1 MTLKKVMEMALRRA
15 GLNEETSSFLDN
27 ARDYFNVGLR
37 DLSERRA
44 WRGLFKSS
52 TFTTTSS
59 TRNYSLAS
67 DVMRPLSF
75 VNTTDNHTMD
85 IVDASVVDRVDPD
98 ADEEGSPR
106 VVYVAGINSSTG
118 YWTVDLYPI
127 PTHGSTTFTAA
138 TSDVITS
145 SGHSLEDNDIVKMT
159 TTGTLP
165 AGLSTG
171 TDYYVIS
178 ADTDAGTF
186 SVSTS
191 EGGSAVDI
199 SDTGSGTHSWNQA
212 ILITY
217 RYYTFIAD
225 KTSSNDDTDLAATL
239 PPWAQNAMIYFIS
252 SQYKGEL
259 GDLDGEQTDY
269 LLYERAIANNLKVD
283 AEAESGNTPDRMAR
297 HGEIFVRQ
305 SFNFNVNEGSLST

>member
-1 MTLKKVMEMALRRA
+1 MTLTKVMEMALRRA

-44 WRGLFKSS
+44 WRWLFKSS
-52 TFTTTSS
+52 TFTTTAS

-75 VNTTDNHTMD
+75 VNTTDNHTMK
-85 IVDASVVDRVDPD
+85 IVDASVVDRLDPD
-98 ADEEGSPR
+98 ADEEGNPR
-106 VVYVAGINSSTG
+106 SVYVAGINLSTG

-127 PTHGSTTFTAA
+127 PDDG
-138 TSDVITS
+138 
-145 SGHSLEDNDIVKMT
+145 T
-159 TTGTLP
+159 TT
-165 AGLSTG
+165 
-171 TDYYVIS
+171 
-178 ADTDAGTF
+178 
-186 SVSTS
+186 
-191 EGGSAVDI
+191 
-199 SDTGSGTHSWNQA
+199 
-212 ILITY
+212 ITY
-217 RYYTFIAD
+217 RYFAFIAD
-225 KTSSNDDTDLAATL
+225 KTSSNDDTDLATTL

-259 GDLDGEQTDY
+259 GDLNGEQTDY
-269 LLYERAIANNLKVD
+269 LLYERAIANSLKVD

-297 HGEIFVRQ
+297 PGEIFVRQ

>member
-44 WRGLFKSS
+44 WRWLFKSS

-127 PTHGSTTFTAA
+127 PDDGSTT
-138 TSDVITS
+138 
-145 SGHSLEDNDIVKMT
+145 
-159 TTGTLP
+159 
-165 AGLSTG
+165 
-171 TDYYVIS
+171 
-178 ADTDAGTF
+178 
-186 SVSTS
+186 
-191 EGGSAVDI
+191 
-199 SDTGSGTHSWNQA
+199 
-212 ILITY
+212 ITY
-217 RYYTFIAD
+217 RYYAFIAD

>member
-44 WRGLFKSS
+44 WRWLFKSS

-98 ADEEGSPR
+98 ADEEGNPR
-106 VVYVAGINSSTG
+106 SVYIAGINSSTG

-127 PTHGSTTFTAA
+127 PDDGSTT
-138 TSDVITS
+138 
-145 SGHSLEDNDIVKMT
+145 
-159 TTGTLP
+159 
-165 AGLSTG
+165 
-171 TDYYVIS
+171 
-178 ADTDAGTF
+178 
-186 SVSTS
+186 
-191 EGGSAVDI
+191 
-199 SDTGSGTHSWNQA
+199 
-212 ILITY
+212 ITY
-217 RYYTFIAD
+217 RYYAFIAD